1 MRACVLSVSPS
12 KKPSAEAQLPAPQDL
27 RLISENKLRS
37 FWVAGAVFLVD
48 QLTKALAIH
57 FLQTVPTQVVLPG
70 IFHLTLVRNTGVA
83 FGLFAGQGFL
93 VAVTTVLILL
103 ALLQSI
109 WKRPQIS
116 AGSALS
122 LGLIVGG
129 ALGNLLDRLRLGT
142 VIDFLDFRIWP
153 VFNVA
158 DSCIT
163 IGTVLLI
170 FKLLFRR

>member
-1 MRACVLSVSPS
+1 M
-12 KKPSAEAQLPAPQDL
+12 
-27 RLISENKLRS
+27 
-37 FWVAGAVFLVD
+37 FLAD
-48 QLTKALAIH
+48 QVTKALALR
-57 FLQTVPTQVVLPG
+57 FLLAVPTQPILPG
-70 IFHLTLVRNTGVA
+70 ILHLTLVRNTGVA
-83 FGLFAGQGFL
+83 FGLLAGQGLL
-93 VAVTTVLILL
+93 VAAATVWILL

-129 ALGNLLDRLRLGT
+129 ALGNLLDRLRWGC

-163 IGTVLLI
+163 IGTFLI
-170 FKLLFRR
+170 IFRLLFRR

>member
-1 MRACVLSVSPS
+1 M
-12 KKPSAEAQLPAPQDL
+12 
-27 RLISENKLRS
+27 
-37 FWVAGAVFLVD
+37 VFLAD
-48 QLTKALAIH
+48 QLTKALALR
-57 FLQTVPTQVVLPG
+57 FLLTVPTQPILPG

-83 FGLFAGQGFL
+83 FGLLAGQGLL
-93 VAVTTVLILL
+93 VAAATVLILL

-109 WKRPQIS
+109 WKRPRIS

-153 VFNVA
+153 VFNIA

-163 IGTVLLI
+163 IGTFLLI
-170 FKLLFRR
+170 FKILFRR